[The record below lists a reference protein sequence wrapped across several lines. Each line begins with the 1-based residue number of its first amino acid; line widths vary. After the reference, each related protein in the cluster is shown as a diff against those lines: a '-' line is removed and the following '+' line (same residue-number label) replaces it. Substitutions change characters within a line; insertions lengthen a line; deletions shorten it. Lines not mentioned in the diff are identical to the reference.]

1 MRTLFEM
8 EVSKKPNNVKDYLA
22 EQPKLFDL
30 LKYEGGAVYLTRDF
44 KKCHILITSKYINTF
59 ESMYKRNL
67 LTGKALELAREMFN
81 GKK

>member
-1 MRTLFEM
+1 LIC
-8 EVSKKPNNVKDYLA
+8 
-22 EQPKLFDL
+22 

-59 ESMYKRNL
+59 ESMFKRNL
-67 LTGKALELAREMFN
+67 LTGKALELAKELFN